1 LLSTHKE
8 SPDLE
13 GELQLSDADADDG
26 FVTDSFLPLMVKERG
41 GLLFL
46 LLLSKLSAE
55 VTQSG
60 SSFPGGANKASVLPP
75 PAPRPFLFLS
85 GPIRFS
91 LSLPLT
97 YYKAG
102 HRRYDC
108 KQIWKELMRLYLIST
123 WIDCATSRKRIMKA
137 DYKKRNVT
145 GTVS

>member
-13 GELQLSDADADDG
+13 GELQLSDADDG
-26 FVTDSFLPLMVKERG
+26 LVTDSFLPLIVKERG

-60 SSFPGGANKASVLPP
+60 RYLPGGANKASVLPP

-91 LSLPLT
+91 LSLPLA

-102 HRRYDC
+102 HRRYGC
-108 KQIWKELMRLYLIST
+108 KQIWKEPMRLYLILT